1 MDDKQMINH
10 INVIVSDLKRSTDFY
25 ESVLTVLGYRKKLVS
40 EQTVSFSDGLSSD
53 PGGDLWLSV
62 GKPVSG
68 HFAFQADTHKEVHD
82 FFERGINY
90 GGKSNGAPGYRVH
103 YHPQYYAAYLLDPD
117 GYNIEAVC
125 HK

>member
-1 MDDKQMINH
+1 MINH
-10 INVIVSDLKRSTDFY
+10 INVIVSDLKRSADFY
-25 ESVLTVLGYRKKLVS
+25 ERVLAVLGYRKHLVN
-40 EQTVSFSDGLSSD
+40 EQSVSFSDGISSD

-62 GKPVSG
+62 GKPVYG
-68 HFAFQADTHKEVHD
+68 HFAFQANTHKEVQD
-82 FFERGINY
+82 FFEQGLKC

-125 HK
+125 HE